1 MASEQTIQ
9 FNYNKALQQADSLL
23 NISNDIRKIA
33 TDKLNDSIQAIDK
46 NWDGE
51 NSKKFLAKSKKL
63 KDQVED
69 SADDIRRISDAIKK
83 MAKEIYDA
91 EMESIRIAK
100 MRSYKKS

>member
-9 FNYNKALQQADSLL
+9 FNYNKAIQQANSLMD
-23 NISNDIRKIA
+23 ISNDIRKIA

-46 NWDGE
+46 NWDGA
-51 NSKKFLAKSKKL
+51 NSKKFIAKSKKL
-63 KDQVED
+63 KDEVED
-69 SADDIRRISDAIKK
+69 SANDIRKISDAIKK

-91 EMESIRIAK
+91 EMESIRIAR

>member
-51 NSKKFLAKSKKL
+51 NSKKFLAKSKTL
-63 KDQVED
+63 KDQIED
-69 SADDIRRISDAIKK
+69 SADDIRKISDAIKK

-91 EMESIRIAK
+91 EMESIRIAR

>member
-9 FNYNKALQQADSLL
+9 FNYNKALQQANSLL

-33 TDKLNDSIQAIDK
+33 TDKLDDSIQAIDK

-51 NSKKFLAKSKKL
+51 NSKKFITKSKKL

-91 EMESIRIAK
+91 EMESIRIAR

>member
-1 MASEQTIQ
+1 MSSEQTIQ
-9 FNYNKALQQADSLL
+9 FNYNKALQQANSLL

-33 TDKLNDSIQAIDK
+33 TDKLDDSIQAIDK

-51 NSKKFLAKSKKL
+51 NSKKFITKSKKL

-91 EMESIRIAK
+91 EMESIRIAR